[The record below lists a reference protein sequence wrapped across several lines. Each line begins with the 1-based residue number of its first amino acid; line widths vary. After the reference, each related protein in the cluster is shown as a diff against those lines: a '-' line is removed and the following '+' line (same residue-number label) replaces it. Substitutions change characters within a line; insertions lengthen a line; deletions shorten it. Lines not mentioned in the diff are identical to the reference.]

1 MDKQYRGCGVVFFYL
16 CLIFNFV
23 QFVMSKR
30 LVLAIILTGVFVWS
44 GAVQAGFGISPPYVK
59 PKKAIFP
66 GSHYEQKITL
76 LRSEADSPMTAI
88 ITVTAP
94 EMGDWVTIDKGFEFE
109 MPAGELQVPM
119 VVKVDVPA
127 KAEIGNYK
135 GNFNIRIVPK
145 GSSKNPGVAIALG
158 ARVDMDIDVTN
169 ERFFDFAVRM
179 TTIPN
184 IGVLSQPWNWR
195 IFSYFFYRIAVVLKI
210 ENIGN
215 VAAGPTKVHLDVYD
229 VEDKKLLE
237 SYDDSKID
245 KVDPFVTSDVIATYP
260 TKLGKGYYWGRVTV
274 YNGSDI
280 VHKDKITF
288 EIKDSGKLT
297 GYKHW
302 LMLGGLVSLVLLFAL
317 SLVKVRVWKYIFL
330 ILYVLS
336 WPLRILLGLLLG
348 MKNKVV
354 ESFWDKMGQKAERY
368 KSNTKKRR

>member
-1 MDKQYRGCGVVFFYL
+1 MIKKIVISVVLIGVFAWSGVV
-16 CLIFNFV
+16 
-23 QFVMSKR
+23 R
-30 LVLAIILTGVFVWS
+30 
-44 GAVQAGFGISPPYVK
+44 AGFGISPPYVK
-59 PKKAIFP
+59 PKKAVFP

-88 ITVTAP
+88 ITLTAP
-94 EMGDWVTIDKGFEFE
+94 EMANWVTIDKGFEFE

-135 GNFNIRIVPK
+135 GNFNIRIVPL
-145 GSSKNPGVAIALG
+145 GANKNPGVAIALG

-179 TTIPN
+179 TSIPD
-184 IGVLSQPWNWR
+184 IGVLSRPWNWR

-237 SYDDSKID
+237 SYDDAKIK
-245 KVDPFVTSDVIATYP
+245 KVDPFVTKDVVANYP
-260 TKLGKGYYWGRVTV
+260 TRLGKGFYWGRVTV
-274 YNGSDI
+274 YNGDDI

-288 EIKDSGKLT
+288 EVKGHGQLS

-302 LMLGGLVSLVLLFAL
+302 LMLAGLILLILLLLL
-317 SLVKVRVWKYIFL
+317 SLVKVRIWKYIFM
-330 ILYVLS
+330 VLFVVS
-336 WPLRILLGLLLG
+336 WPLRLVLRLLLG

-354 ESFWDKMGQKAERY
+354 ESFWEKMGQKAEKY
-368 KSNTKKRR
+368 KSGTRKKNR